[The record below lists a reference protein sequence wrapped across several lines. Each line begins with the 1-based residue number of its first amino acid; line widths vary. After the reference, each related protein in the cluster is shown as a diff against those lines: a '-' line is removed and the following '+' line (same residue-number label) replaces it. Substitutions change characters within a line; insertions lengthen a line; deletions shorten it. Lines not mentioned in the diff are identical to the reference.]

1 VHVLFFK
8 QLQNGMGKQYKM
20 TMGFFE
26 NVKACIGRQ
35 LHFRQARWLFT
46 TGNAL
51 SGYNKSLSLS
61 PNQKFGQVNMPLYE
75 ALIQKVKVPTGCWF
89 SLAKKHYPYYGM

>member
-1 VHVLFFK
+1 MEHGSILIKLNAPLPQSLHGVKSMHVVFFK

-35 LHFRQARWLFT
+35 LHFRKARWLFT
-46 TGNAL
+46 SSNAL
-51 SGYNKSLSLS
+51 SGYNKSVSLS
-61 PNQKFGQVNMPLYE
+61 SNLTFGQVNMPL
-75 ALIQKVKVPTGCWF
+75 
-89 SLAKKHYPYYGM
+89 